1 MTPARRW
8 LTVLSSTYS
17 QAALV
22 VAGGLRAAGHKD
34 GGKLVRG
41 TRPAAETRAARRP
54 TPVRRRLRLLG
65 LAVTAAGVVNIASAL
80 TPEFRDRLHIVRD
93 AFTPEVAHLA
103 MGATAL
109 LGIALVLLGRGIA
122 RHRRVAYRAA
132 LVLLVVSALTH
143 VLKGLDIE
151 EAAISLGV
159 VVLLVRSGRLFT
171 APTPPA
177 QWRTAAKVVLTVIP
191 VAFAYGVVGFTIR
204 HNRVKP
210 EFTILGAVEET
221 AARLV
226 GLTGPF
232 HVSHGFGRWFPAS
245 ITVLGFGIVI
255 VIAAALL
262 APVTERA
269 LAHAEEREGVRRL
282 ANRRDGDTLD
292 PFALRHDKRYILSS
306 DRRAAVAYR
315 YVNGTGLASG
325 DPVGERASFEDA
337 FDRFLERCTARGWRP
352 AVIGA
357 RGDQLAIYEAVGLRS
372 RYLGDEAVIDVQEFT
387 LNGRRMRGVRQAFNR
402 TKNFGLTCEIH
413 REGELD
419 PTLRRALVGISD
431 RHLAGGRERGFSMAL
446 DGLLTGRDADCVIA
460 VCRDANGTPIAFQ
473 RYVPCKGG
481 HGLSLDT
488 MRRDAVGPNGVNERL
503 IVEVVLWARERR
515 IGEVSLNFAAFK
527 GLIEEDADLGPL
539 EGAQSWIIK
548 RLNPYFQIQSL
559 LTFNAKF
566 DPRWVPRFLVYRS
579 IGDLAPVAVAAL
591 SAESF
596 LPFDRGPRCE
606 CGTAGNETP
615 SPAEIGEARAAI
627 DA

>member
-1 MTPARRW
+1 MRR
-8 LTVLSSTYS
+8 
-17 QAALV
+17 A
-22 VAGGLRAAGHKD
+22 
-34 GGKLVRG
+34 
-41 TRPAAETRAARRP
+41 
-54 TPVRRRLRLLG
+54 TPVQRRLRLLG
-65 LAVTAAGVVNIASAL
+65 LAVTGAGLVNIASAL
-80 TPEFRDRLHIVRD
+80 TPEFRGRLHLVRD
-93 AFTPEVAHLA
+93 AFTPEVAHAA
-103 MGATAL
+103 MGTTAL
-109 LGIALVLLGRGIA
+109 VGVALVLLGRGIA

-132 LVLLVVSALTH
+132 VGLLLLSAVTH
-143 VLKGLDIE
+143 LLKGLDVE
-151 EAAISLGV
+151 EALLSIGV
-159 VVLLVRSGRLFT
+159 AVLLVHSARLFT
-171 APTPPA
+171 APTPPTR
-177 QWRTAAKVVLTVIP
+177 WRTAAMLVLTVIP
-191 VAFAYGVVGFTIR
+191 VAFLYGIAGFAIR

-210 EFTILGAVEET
+210 EFTILGAFDET

-232 HVSHGFGRWFPAS
+232 HISHGFGRWFPAS
-245 ITVLGFGIVI
+245 ITVLGFGLVL
-255 VIAAALL
+255 VIAVALL

-269 LAHAEEREGVRRL
+269 LAPASERDAIRRL

-292 PFALRHDKRYILSS
+292 PFALRHDKRYILAA
-306 DRRAAVAYR
+306 DGRAAVAYR

-325 DPVGERASFEDA
+325 DPIGDPASFVDA
-337 FDRFLERCTARGWRP
+337 FDRFLARCAQRGWRP

-357 RGDQLAIYEAVGLRS
+357 RRDRLDLYTGAGLRT
-372 RYLGDEAVIDVQEFT
+372 RYLGDEAVIDVDQFT
-387 LNGRRMRGVRQAFNR
+387 LDGRPMRGVRQAFNR
-402 TKNFGLTCEIH
+402 TKNFGLTAEIH
-413 REGELD
+413 REGRLD

-446 DGLLTGRDADCVIA
+446 DGLLTGRDDDSVIA
-460 VCRDANGTPIAFQ
+460 VCRDTHGTPIAFQ
-473 RYVPCKGG
+473 RYVPCKHGT
-481 HGLSLDT
+481 GLSLDT

-503 IVEVVLWARERR
+503 IVETVLWAREQH

-539 EGAQSWIIK
+539 EGAQAWLIK

-566 DPRWVPRFLVYRS
+566 HPRWVSRYLVYRS

-606 CGTAGNETP
+606 CTGADEASAGPREA
-615 SPAEIGEARAAI
+615 PAKV

>member
-1 MTPARRW
+1 MRER
-8 LTVLSSTYS
+8 
-17 QAALV
+17 
-22 VAGGLRAAGHKD
+22 
-34 GGKLVRG
+34 
-41 TRPAAETRAARRP
+41 RPAPATRVVRRS

-65 LAVTAAGVVNIASAL
+65 LAVTGAGVVNIASAL
-80 TPEFRDRLHIVRD
+80 TPEFRGRLHLVRD
-93 AFTPEVAHLA
+93 AFTPEVAHAA
-103 MGATAL
+103 MGTTAL
-109 LGIALVLLGRGIA
+109 VGVALVLLGRGIA

-132 LVLLVVSALTH
+132 VGLLVLSAVTH
-143 VLKGLDIE
+143 LLKGLDVE
-151 EAAISLGV
+151 EALLSIGV
-159 VVLLVRSGRLFT
+159 AVLLVQSARLFT
-171 APTPPA
+171 APTPPTR
-177 QWRTAAKVVLTVIP
+177 WRTAAMLVLTVIP
-191 VAFAYGVVGFTIR
+191 VAFVYGIAGFAIR

-210 EFTILGAVEET
+210 EFTILGAFEET

-232 HVSHGFGRWFPAS
+232 HTSHGFGRWFPAS
-245 ITVLGFGIVI
+245 ITVLGFGLVL
-255 VIAAALL
+255 VIAVALL

-269 LAHAEEREGVRRL
+269 LAPASERDAIRRL

-292 PFALRHDKRYILSS
+292 PFALRHDKRYILSA
-306 DRRAAVAYR
+306 DGRAAVAYR

-325 DPVGERASFEDA
+325 DPIGDPASFVDA
-337 FDRFLERCTARGWRP
+337 FDRFLARCAERGWRP

-357 RGDQLAIYEAVGLRS
+357 RGDHLPLYEAVGLRA
-372 RYLGDEAVIDVQEFT
+372 RYLGDEAVIDVGQFT
-387 LNGRRMRGVRQAFNR
+387 LDGRRMRGVRQAFNR
-402 TKNFGLTCEIH
+402 TKNFGLTAEIH
-413 REGELD
+413 REGELE

-446 DGLLTGRDADCVIA
+446 DGLLTGRDPGCVIA
-460 VCRDANGTPIAFQ
+460 VCRDADGTPIAFQ

-481 HGLSLDT
+481 SGLSLDT

-503 IVEVVLWARERR
+503 IVETVLWARDQN

-539 EGAQSWIIK
+539 EGAQAWLIK

-566 DPRWVPRFLVYRS
+566 DPRWVSRYLVYRS
-579 IGDLAPVAVAAL
+579 VGDLAPVAVAAL

-606 CGTAGNETP
+606 CGADEARSPAPREAAVTATAGLRP
-615 SPAEIGEARAAI
+615 S
-627 DA
+627 

>member
-1 MTPARRW
+1 LVRARR
-8 LTVLSSTYS
+8 
-17 QAALV
+17 
-22 VAGGLRAAGHKD
+22 
-34 GGKLVRG
+34 
-41 TRPAAETRAARRP
+41 PATETRVVRRP
-54 TPVRRRLRLLG
+54 TPVRRRLRLLA
-65 LAVTAAGVVNIASAL
+65 LAVTGAGVVNIASAL
-80 TPEFRDRLHIVRD
+80 TPEFRGRLHIVRD
-93 AFTPEVAHLA
+93 AFTPEVAHVA

-109 LGIALVLLGRGIA
+109 LGVALVLLGRGVA

-132 LVLLVVSALTH
+132 LGLLAVSALTH

-151 EAAISLGV
+151 EAALSIGV
-159 VVLLVRSGRLFT
+159 AVLLVRSDRLFT
-171 APTPPA
+171 APTPPTR
-177 QWRTAAKVVLTVIP
+177 WRTAAKVALTAIP
-191 VAFAYGVVGFTIR
+191 VAFAYGIAGFAIR
-204 HNRVKP
+204 HNRVEP
-210 EFTILGAVEET
+210 EFTLLGAVQET

-226 GLTGPF
+226 GLTGPLQ
-232 HVSHGFGRWFPAS
+232 VSHGFGRWFPAS
-245 ITVLGFGIVI
+245 ITVLGFAIVI

-262 APVTERA
+262 APVTERSLAPAAERDGIRA
-269 LAHAEEREGVRRL
+269 LVD
-282 ANRRDGDTLD
+282 RRDGDTLD
-292 PFALRHDKRYILSS
+292 PFALRHDKRYILST
-306 DRRAAVAYR
+306 DGRAAVAYR

-325 DPVGERASFEDA
+325 DPVGDRGSFPDA
-337 FDRFLERCTARGWRP
+337 FDRFLLRCAERGWRP

-357 RGDQLAIYEAVGLRS
+357 RGDQLALYEAVGLRA
-372 RYLGDEAVIDVQEFT
+372 RYLGDEAVIDVDGFT
-387 LNGRRMRGVRQAFNR
+387 LDGRRMRGVRQAHSR
-402 TKNFGLTCEIH
+402 TKNFGLTAEIH

-446 DGLLTGRDADCVIA
+446 DGLLTGRDAECVIA

-481 HGLSLDT
+481 SGLSLDT

-503 IVEVVLWARERR
+503 IVETVFWARERA

-527 GLIEEDADLGPL
+527 GIIEEDADVGPL
-539 EGAQSWIIK
+539 EGAQAWVIK

-566 DPRWVPRFLVYRS
+566 DPRWVPRYLVYRS
-579 IGDLAPVAVAAL
+579 IGDLASVAVAAL

-606 CGTAGNETP
+606 CGTTVNETLP
-615 SPAEIGEARAAI
+615 PVERDEVTAAI

>member
-1 MTPARRW
+1 VPR
-8 LTVLSSTYS
+8 
-17 QAALV
+17 
-22 VAGGLRAAGHKD
+22 
-34 GGKLVRG
+34 
-41 TRPAAETRAARRP
+41 TRPATETRVVRRP

-80 TPEFRDRLHIVRD
+80 TPEFRARLHIVRD

-132 LVLLVVSALTH
+132 LVLLAFSALTH
-143 VLKGLDIE
+143 LLKGLDIE

-159 VVLLVRSGRLFT
+159 AVLLVRSGRLFT

-191 VAFAYGVVGFTIR
+191 VAFAYGVVGFAIR

-210 EFTILGAVEET
+210 EFTILGAVQET

-226 GLTGPF
+226 GLSGPF
-232 HVSHGFGRWFPAS
+232 EVSHGFGRWFPAS

-269 LAHAEEREGVRRL
+269 LARADERDTVRRL
-282 ANRRDGDTLD
+282 VDRRDGDTLD

-306 DRRAAVAYR
+306 DACAAVAYR

-325 DPVGERASFEDA
+325 DPVGDRASFADA
-337 FDRFLERCTARGWRP
+337 FDRFLERCTERGWRP

-357 RGDQLAIYEAVGLRS
+357 RGDQLALYEAVSLRS
-372 RYLGDEAVIDVQEFT
+372 RYLGDEAVIDVDGFT
-387 LNGRRMRGVRQAFNR
+387 LDGRRMRGVRQAFNR
-402 TKNFGLTCEIH
+402 TKNFGLTAEIH

-446 DGLLTGRDADCVIA
+446 DGLLTGRDAECVIA
-460 VCRDANGTPIAFQ
+460 VCRDDHGTPIAFQ
-473 RYVPCKGG
+473 RFVPCKAGT
-481 HGLSLDT
+481 GLSLDT
-488 MRRDAVGPNGVNERL
+488 MRRDAIGPNGVNERL
-503 IVEVVLWARERR
+503 IVEVVLWAREHGIR
-515 IGEVSLNFAAFK
+515 EVSLNFAAFR
-527 GLIEEDADLGPL
+527 GLIEDDADLGPI
-539 EGAQSWIIK
+539 ETAQAWLIT
-548 RLNPYFQIQSL
+548 RLNPYFQIKSL
-559 LTFNAKF
+559 LVFNAKF
-566 DPRWVPRFLVYRS
+566 HPRWVPRYLVYRS
-579 IGDLAPVAVAAL
+579 LGDLAPVAVAVL

-606 CGTAGNETP
+606 CDIAGDETAT
-615 SPAEIGEARAAI
+615 PAEIREATAEV

>member
-1 MTPARRW
+1 MPR
-8 LTVLSSTYS
+8 
-17 QAALV
+17 
-22 VAGGLRAAGHKD
+22 
-34 GGKLVRG
+34 
-41 TRPAAETRAARRP
+41 TRPATETRVVRRP

-80 TPEFRDRLHIVRD
+80 TPEFRARLHIVRD

-103 MGATAL
+103 MGTTAL

-132 LVLLVVSALTH
+132 LVLLAFSALTH
-143 VLKGLDIE
+143 LLKGLDIE

-159 VVLLVRSGRLFT
+159 AVLLVRSGRLFT
-171 APTPPA
+171 AATPPA

-191 VAFAYGVVGFTIR
+191 VAFAYGVLGFAIR

-210 EFTILGAVEET
+210 EFTILGAIEET

-232 HVSHGFGRWFPAS
+232 EVSHGFGRWFPAS

-269 LAHAEEREGVRRL
+269 LARADERDTVRRL
-282 ANRRDGDTLD
+282 VDRRDGDTLD

-306 DRRAAVAYR
+306 DACAAVAYR

-325 DPVGERASFEDA
+325 DPVGDRASFADA
-337 FDRFLERCTARGWRP
+337 FDRFLERCTERGWRP

-357 RGDQLAIYEAVGLRS
+357 RGDQLALYEAVSLRS
-372 RYLGDEAVIDVQEFT
+372 RYLGDEAVIDVDGFT
-387 LNGRRMRGVRQAFNR
+387 LDGRRMRGVRQAFNR
-402 TKNFGLTCEIH
+402 TKNFGLTAEIH

-446 DGLLTGRDADCVIA
+446 DGLLTGRDAECVIA
-460 VCRDANGTPIAFQ
+460 VCRDDHGTPIAFQ
-473 RYVPCKGG
+473 RFVPCKAGT
-481 HGLSLDT
+481 GLSLDT
-488 MRRDAVGPNGVNERL
+488 MRRDAIGPNGVNERL
-503 IVEVVLWARERR
+503 IVEVVLWAREHGIR
-515 IGEVSLNFAAFK
+515 EVSLNFAAFR
-527 GLIEEDADLGPL
+527 GLIEDDADLGPI
-539 EGAQSWIIK
+539 ETAQAWLIT
-548 RLNPYFQIQSL
+548 RLNPYFQIKSL
-559 LTFNAKF
+559 LVFNAKF
-566 DPRWVPRFLVYRS
+566 HPRWVPRYLVYRS
-579 IGDLAPVAVAAL
+579 LGDLAPVAVAVL

-606 CGTAGNETP
+606 CDIAGDETAT
-615 SPAEIGEARAAI
+615 PAEIREATAEV